1 VTGEE
6 VVARARGLVGVRFRA
21 QGRDPAFGLNCVGLV
36 AAALGRE
43 VGADHPMRS
52 RDIARV
58 AREAARLGLVRA
70 DGERAGDVVL
80 FESGPGQLH
89 LGVRSEGGVIHA
101 DAGARRVV
109 ERPGTAPWPVLAAWR
124 VPGRLGED

>member
-1 VTGEE
+1 MTGQE

-21 QGRDPAFGLNCVGLV
+21 QGRDPAFGLDCVGLV

-43 VGADHPMRS
+43 VGADHAGRS
-52 RDIARV
+52 GDVARV

-70 DGERAGDVVL
+70 DAQRAGDVVA

-101 DAGARRVV
+101 DAGARCVV
-109 ERPGTAPWPVLAAWR
+109 ERPGAAPWPVLAEWR
-124 VPGRLGED
+124 VREE

>member
-1 VTGEE
+1 MA
-6 VVARARGLVGVRFRA
+6 ARARWLVGVRFRA
-21 QGRDPAFGLNCVGLV
+21 QGRDPAFGLDCVGVV

-43 VGADHPMRS
+43 VGADHAMRS
-52 RDIARV
+52 GDVARV
-58 AREAARLGLVRA
+58 VREAARLGLVRA
-70 DGERAGDVVL
+70 EGERAGDVLL

-109 ERPGTAPWPVLAAWR
+109 ERPGEPPWPVLAVWR
-124 VPGRLGED
+124 VGED